1 MTSPVDGG
9 LGDALPNSLYRTI
22 PSHFS
27 EELAE
32 RINVQ
37 QMFILIDGVLPF
49 EACLYYQ
56 VLPLFLDG
64 SRLTLGM
71 VTPDDAIAISYVRR
85 IISYHNYLLVPQP
98 ISSEALQITLS
109 AYLNYTDA
117 KKTSPPK
124 PINVPRQVRSQ
135 KTPDPNFQPT
145 LVVDS
150 PDALEDVEQQVAHS
164 KPVGAQINT
173 TPYASTPAI
182 TPLPDINLEP
192 DPDVPYTTL
201 KEPSEPV
208 VVEPRA
214 TASKAPPTHSPLGP
228 PETTPALITPLPNL
242 SLDLKYSALPVQK
255 LVTLPPRDVLHEL
268 LGRVLKGG
276 IGRLYFECQPKQGR
290 VLWSQNGVLQ
300 SVLDRVE
307 LGLFQGLI
315 LEMKR
320 LAKVSLLPVK
330 QAKQAEIER
339 LYEKNRILL
348 RFRFMPTQNGEEATL
363 QVLRGAALKF
373 YQQQQLSNLEHDAL
387 RIARQLQNKLS
398 EIRDRARTE
407 SGLADARLE
416 ALPALSHLL
425 RRMEAQL
432 EELQDDEEISE

>member
-9 LGDALPNSLYRTI
+9 LGDSLPNSLYRTI

-109 AYLNYTDA
+109 AYLNYTDT

-124 PINVPRQVRSQ
+124 PANIPRQVRSQ

-150 PDALEDVEQQVAHS
+150 PDALEDVGEQTAHA
-164 KPVGAQINT
+164 KPVSTQINT
-173 TPYASTPAI
+173 NPYPPPPV
-182 TPLPDINLEP
+182 TPLPDVNLEP
-192 DPDVPYTTL
+192 DPEVPYTTL
-201 KEPSEPV
+201 EEPTEPV
-208 VVEPRA
+208 VTEPLSK
-214 TASKAPPTHSPLGP
+214 ASKSSPTHP
-228 PETTPALITPLPNL
+228 PKLDLETAPALITPLASL
-242 SLDLKYSALPVQK
+242 SLDLKYAALPVQK

-276 IGRLYFECQPKQGR
+276 IGRLYFECQPRHGR

-300 SVLDRVE
+300 SVLERVE

-320 LAKVSLLPVK
+320 LAKISLLPVK
-330 QAKQAEIER
+330 QPRQVEIER
-339 LYEKNRILL
+339 LYEQNRVLL

-387 RIARQLQNKLS
+387 RMARQLQNKLS
-398 EIRDRARTE
+398 EIRDRARKE

-416 ALPALSHLL
+416 ALPALAHLL

-432 EELQDDEEISE
+432 EELQDDEEIEE